1 MAPVDLHIGTNG
13 FSGCVSCWLYCKSAL
28 NIKLPIAEPFLNL
41 HMDMNC
47 VRLCT
52 GLQTISPPS
61 YVANWSLQRNERFA
75 QGGPRGMGP
84 GNPGYGRVREEFDG
98 PAKKPRF

>member
-1 MAPVDLHIGTNG
+1 
-13 FSGCVSCWLYCKSAL
+13 
-28 NIKLPIAEPFLNL
+28 
-41 HMDMNC
+41 MDMNWTHPVLYSRPFYLLLWQIC
-47 VRLCT
+47 
-52 GLQTISPPS
+52 PP
-61 YVANWSLQRNERFA
+61 QRNERFA

>member
-1 MAPVDLHIGTNG
+1 MNYVLMH
-13 FSGCVSCWLYCKSAL
+13 WLPSR
-28 NIKLPIAEPFLNL
+28 NIPPLFLA
-41 HMDMNC
+41 
-47 VRLCT
+47 
-52 GLQTISPPS
+52 IWPS
-61 YVANWSLQRNERFA
+61 QRNERFA